1 MLKIVLYPFAILYD
15 IITRLRNFLYDTGR
29 RGSIQFEAN
38 VIGVGNLTV
47 GGTGKTPHIEY
58 LIRLLKERY
67 KVATLNRGY
76 GRKTKGF
83 LIANETS
90 SASMLGDEPFQYYK
104 KFGKEI
110 TVTVGEERALAIPYI
125 LMEREET
132 NVILLD
138 DAYQHRSVRPL
149 LTILLSDFNRPFY
162 EDVLLPAG
170 RLRESRKGA
179 NRADIV
185 IVSKCPDNLSDTQ
198 QSTIR
203 KAISNYAKQGTPV
216 FFTGINYGKPVSFCN
231 KEIDIERRNIV
242 LITGLANAKPITDY
256 LNKSHK
262 VSKHFEFPDH
272 YNYKM
277 NDIETIV
284 SGFNIL
290 NENNDHVLITTEKD
304 MVKLID
310 SSFKRSLEGVPLFY
324 IPIEIY
330 FLKEKDKFDELV
342 FKKGILF

>member
-1 MLKIVLYPFAILYD
+1 MLKIILYPFAILYD

-58 LIRLLKERY
+58 LIRLLKDRY

-83 LIANETS
+83 LIADETS
-90 SASMLGDEPFQYYK
+90 SASTLGDEPFQYYK

-125 LMEREET
+125 LMERENT

-138 DAYQHRSVRPL
+138 DAYQHRSVQPL

-185 IVSKCPDNLSDTQ
+185 IVSKCPDHLSDKQ
-198 QSTIR
+198 QSNIV
-203 KAISNYAKQGTPV
+203 KSISNYTKQGTPV
-216 FFTGINYGKPVSFCN
+216 FFTGINYGKPVSFWN
-231 KEIDIERRNIV
+231 KEIDIEGKCIV

-256 LNKSHK
+256 VNKRYK

-272 YNYKM
+272 YNYTM
-277 NDIETIV
+277 NDVKTIV
-284 SGFNIL
+284 SSFNIL
-290 NENNDHVLITTEKD
+290 NYNNDHILITTEKD

-310 SSFKRSLEGVPLFY
+310 SSFKRSLEDVPVFY

-330 FLKEKDKFDELV
+330 LIKDKEVFDALV
-342 FKKGILF
+342 VKKGILF